1 MKKITLLFFVAVL
14 CVCNLMGQKLTD
26 PINNDPNVKIG
37 KLTNGITYY
46 IRENKKPEN
55 RAEFWL
61 LVNAGSMQENDDQ
74 LGLAHFVEHMG
85 FNGIKGFP
93 GTKLI
98 DELQKIGVTFGLDV
112 NAGTSFDQTQ
122 YMLTM
127 PTDNPKN
134 IDMAMNILK
143 GWANDFLLDNKEIE
157 EERGIILEE
166 YRFYLGAEDRMR
178 QKYFPV
184 LFHGSRYA
192 DRWMIGTLD
201 VLENFKPQTLKNFY
215 YDWYR
220 PDLQAIVVVGD
231 INAVEIEKMI
241 ISKFSK
247 IKPKKNPREKIMYPI
262 ATNKEPLVVVCTD
275 KEAASNGI
283 QIVRKFP
290 HFVMKTVGDYKT
302 RMTHQLFNNMY
313 GSRIDEL
320 MQNPNT
326 PFLGAQVGYGVFMG
340 NTDAYSADIMAKESQ
355 IDASLKVIMQE
366 DYRILKHGF
375 LESELK
381 RAKDELLY
389 NYEIAANEVGK
400 TESKAFARDY
410 SNHYLLHDPIPGA
423 KRVFAYA
430 KKYLAEITLDEVNAL
445 AKKWITKD
453 NICVVVTAPEKEG
466 VLVPTEKEILA
477 IITDASLEKVEPYID
492 TYKEQEIVEKDLL
505 KQGEIVSE
513 IKINELDITEI
524 TLSNGIKVWLKK
536 TDFKNDEILFK
547 TVSKGGMSLY
557 DETDLASGLLAADF
571 VDRAG
576 ISEIDYISLT
586 KKMKGKKVGLTPKIS
601 IFTEEMSG
609 SSTPKDLEL
618 FFQYLHAFF
627 TSPRYDTTVYELV
640 TKETKEQ
647 YKTFDA
653 MPVLRFI
660 RNLIKTFT
668 QNDYYAFPDLTA
680 LLFTNE
686 FFDSSNYSRAFE
698 IYKERFANPAD
709 FHFTFVGN
717 FDEKEMK
724 EYLKLY
730 LGSLKTSTERERINP
745 NVVKGFPHEKIELDF
760 FAGTEEQ
767 SFVGFVFQPEF
778 TWTDENVAILKVL
791 DDILNIEF
799 TAEIREK
806 MGGVYVLQSMI
817 LAEKTPKP
825 EYVLLTFFGCSPN
838 NTDKLTNA
846 AFTIL
851 KNMQQNGPSEA
862 TLTKAKQQQI
872 KQYDT
877 NLKTNNFWLS
887 SLTKKWL
894 NGDDIK
900 AISTFNERVNNI
912 TAKDIVNFLQK
923 YLDVEHYVRVNSYPE
938 KK

>member
-37 KLTNGITYY
+37 KLTNGLTYY

-93 GTKLI
+93 GNKLI
-98 DELQKIGVTFGLDV
+98 DELQKMGVTFGLDV

-157 EERGIILEE
+157 EERGIIIEE
-166 YRFYLGAEDRMR
+166 YRFYLGADDRMR

-220 PDLQAIVVVGD
+220 PDLQAIIVVGD
-231 INAVEIEKMI
+231 INVVEIEKMI

-262 ATNKEPLVVVCTD
+262 ATNEEPLVVVCTD
-275 KEAASNGI
+275 KEAGSNGI

-302 RMTHQLFNNMY
+302 KMTHQLFNNMY
-313 GSRIDEL
+313 GSRIEEL

-326 PFLGAQVGYGVFMG
+326 PFLGAHVGYGVFLG
-340 NTDAYSADIMAKESQ
+340 NTDAYSAAITAKESQ
-355 IDASLKVIMQE
+355 IEASLKVIMQE

-381 RAKDELLY
+381 RAKEELLY

-400 TESKAFARDY
+400 TESQAFANDY
-410 SNHYLLHDPIPGA
+410 SNHYLRQDPIPGA

-430 KKYLAEITLDEVNAL
+430 KKYLPEISLDEVNAL
-445 AKKWITKD
+445 AKEWITKD

-466 VLVPTEKEILA
+466 VLVPTENEILA
-477 IITDASLEKVEPYID
+477 IIKDASLENVEPYID
-492 TYKEQEIVEKDLL
+492 TYKEQEMVEKDLL

-601 IFTEEMSG
+601 IFTEEMNG

-627 TSPRYDTTVYELV
+627 TSPRYDTTVYELI

-653 MPVLRFI
+653 MPVLRFL
-660 RNLIKTFT
+660 RNFIKTFT

-680 LLFTNE
+680 LLYTNE
-686 FFDSSNYSRAFE
+686 FFDSSNYNRAFE

-709 FHFTFVGN
+709 FLFTFVGN
-717 FDEKEMK
+717 FDENEMK

-730 LGSLKTSTERERINP
+730 LGSLKTSTERDEINP
-745 NVVKGFPHEKIELDF
+745 NVVKGFPNEKIELDF

-767 SFVGFVFQPEF
+767 SFVGFVFQSEF
-778 TWTDENVAILKVL
+778 TWTDENLAILKVL
-791 DDILNIEF
+791 DDILTIEF

-806 MGGVYVLQSMI
+806 MGGVYVLQNMI

-851 KNMQQNGPSEA
+851 KDMQQNGPSEA
-862 TLTKAKQQQI
+862 TLTKAKQQLV

-938 KK
+938 K